1 MATNS
6 RAPRVTV
13 IAEHPA
19 LAGAGAAALAAC
31 VRRAWAAFDGPPGA
45 AVDVVLLGEAEHT
58 RLHERLLHD
67 PAPTDVMA
75 VAYRDADLWGE
86 ILVNV
91 ECARRVAPTRG
102 HSAARECLLYVTHG
116 ALHLLGFDDLSPRA
130 AAAMRDA
137 EARIAGARGG
147 A

>member
-6 RAPRVTV
+6 YAPRVEV
-13 IAEHPA
+13 LAEAPA
-19 LAGAGAAALAAC
+19 PTGASAAAMAAC
-31 VRRAWAAFDGPPGA
+31 VRRAWEAFDGPPGA
-45 AVDVVLLGEAEHT
+45 GVDVVLLGEDEHT
-58 RLHERLLHD
+58 RLHARWMDD
-67 PAPTDVMA
+67 PSSTDVMA

-91 ECARRVAPTRG
+91 DCAKRVAQERG

-130 AAAMRDA
+130 AVAMRAA
-137 EARIAGARGG
+137 EERIAGARGG